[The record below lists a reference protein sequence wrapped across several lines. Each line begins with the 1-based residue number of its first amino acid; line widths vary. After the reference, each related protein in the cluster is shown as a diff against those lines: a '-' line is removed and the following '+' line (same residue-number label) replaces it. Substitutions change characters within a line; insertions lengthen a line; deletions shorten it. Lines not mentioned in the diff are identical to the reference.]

1 MMLTQVG
8 EWLELKVWQLAVGT
22 LSALRPL
29 SAARPLG
36 SRVLRAAANA
46 AQRATERAM
55 DVQAQRSLRAEYA
68 ADDLYTEPSWNSQP
82 TLLARLTESW
92 VVVAMS
98 GWVLGL
104 LIGLWLMGAL

>member
-55 DVQAQRSLRAEYA
+55 DVQAQHSLRAEYA
-68 ADDLYTEPSWNSQP
+68 VEDLYLDPNWNATPS
-82 TLLARLTESW
+82 LLARLAESW
-92 VVVAMS
+92 VVIAIV
-98 GWVLGL
+98 GWALGL
-104 LIGLWLMGAL
+104 LIGLWLAGAL